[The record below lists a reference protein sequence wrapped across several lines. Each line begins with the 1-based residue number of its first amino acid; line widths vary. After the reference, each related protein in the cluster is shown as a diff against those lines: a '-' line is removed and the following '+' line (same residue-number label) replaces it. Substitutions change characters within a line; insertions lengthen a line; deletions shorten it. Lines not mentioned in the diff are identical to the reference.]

1 MFGSVDKRMRE
12 ELELY
17 IHIPFCMKKCQY
29 CDFLSFQADEHTQ
42 HEYAEALLREIAYY
56 GARCQDY
63 TVTSIYIGGGTPSWL
78 DAELTLRIMDAVRC
92 SFLLAQDAEI
102 SIECNPGMVTDGK
115 FAAYRRAGINRIS
128 IGLQSADK
136 EELRLLGR
144 IHTYEQF
151 LKTYE
156 LARRNGFT
164 NINIDLMNSL
174 PGQTAESFSHT
185 LRQVI
190 RLKPEHISVYS
201 LIIEEGTPF
210 HALYQEDAERQR
222 AGEQT
227 AALPTEEEVLRTT
240 SLTEQMLADAG
251 YEQYEVSNFARAGYA
266 CRHNIGY
273 WQRVNYLGLG
283 IGAASL
289 MENIRYTNVSD
300 LYIYLERTAH
310 IKEELRKAAA
320 DGDRDSADRPLRGGS
335 EQDIPAT
342 NLHETAERLSRRAQ
356 MEEFMFLGLRMTG
369 GVSRERFA
377 QNFGVEIEA
386 VYQEVMQ
393 SLQREGLLEK
403 HAGQIYLTKRGQE
416 VSNYVLAQFLLM

>member
-1 MFGSVDKRMRE
+1 MFGSVDKRMRK

-42 HEYAEALLREIAYY
+42 HDYVEALLREIAYY
-56 GARCQDY
+56 GERCQEY
-63 TVTSIYIGGGTPSWL
+63 AVTSVYIGGGTPSWL
-78 DAELTLRIMDAVRC
+78 DEELMLRIMDAVRC
-92 SFLLAQDAEI
+92 SFLPVPDAEI
-102 SIECNPGMVTDGK
+102 SIECNPGTVT
-115 FAAYRRAGINRIS
+115 AGINRIS

-156 LARRNGFT
+156 QARRNGFT

-210 HALYQEDAERQR
+210 YARYQEDADRQR
-222 AGEQT
+222 AGERT

-240 SLTEQMLADAG
+240 RLTEQLLADAG
-251 YEQYEVSNFARAGYA
+251 YEQYEVSNFAKPGYA

-289 MENIRYTNVSD
+289 RENIRYTNVSD
-300 LYIYLERTAH
+300 LYKYLERTVH
-310 IKEELRKAAA
+310 IKEELRKHAP
-320 DGDRDSADRPLRGGS
+320 DGDRENADRPQGGEN

-342 NLHETAERLSRRAQ
+342 NLHETAERISRRAQ
-356 MEEFMFLGLRMTG
+356 MEEFMFLGLRMID

-377 QNFGVEIEA
+377 QNFGIEIEA
-386 VYQEVMQ
+386 VYQDVMQ
-393 SLQREGLLEK
+393 SLQREGLLAK
-403 HAGQIYLTKRGQE
+403 HAGQISLTKRGQE
-416 VSNYVLAQFLLM
+416 VSNYVLAQFLL

>member
-1 MFGSVDKRMRE
+1 MFGSVDKRMRK

-42 HEYAEALLREIAYY
+42 HDYVEALLREIAYY
-56 GARCQDY
+56 GERCQEY
-63 TVTSIYIGGGTPSWL
+63 AVTSVYIGGGTPSWL
-78 DAELTLRIMDAVRC
+78 DEELMLRIMDAVRC
-92 SFLLAQDAEI
+92 SFLLAPDAEI
-102 SIECNPGMVTDGK
+102 SIECNPGTVTDGK

-128 IGLQSADK
+128 IGLQSAEE

-144 IHTYEQF
+144 SHTYGQF

-185 LRQVI
+185 LRQII

-210 HALYQEDAERQR
+210 YARYQEDAKRQS
-222 AGEQT
+222 AGEPT

-240 SLTEQMLADAG
+240 RLTEELLSDAG
-251 YEQYEVSNFARAGYA
+251 YEQYEISNFAKPGYA

-273 WQRVNYLGLG
+273 WQRANYLGLG

-300 LYIYLERTAH
+300 LYKYLEKTVY
-310 IKEELRKAAA
+310 IKEELRRTAAPGSGDVA
-320 DGDRDSADRPLRGGS
+320 DQAACRQSA
-335 EQDIPAT
+335 QVIPAT
-342 NLHETAERLSRRAQ
+342 NLHETAERIPRKAQ
-356 MEEFMFLGLRMTG
+356 MEEFMFLGLRMTD

-377 QNFGVEIEA
+377 QNFGTEIEA
-386 VYQEVMQ
+386 VYQDVMQ
-393 SLQREGLLEK
+393 SLKQEGLLAK
-403 HAGQIYLTKRGQE
+403 RAGQIFLTKRGQE
-416 VSNYVLAQFLLM
+416 VSNYVLAQFLLL

>member
-1 MFGSVDKRMRE
+1 MGSVDKRMKK

-17 IHIPFCMKKCQY
+17 IHIPFCMKKCEY
-29 CDFLSFQADEHTQ
+29 CDFLSFRADEHTQ
-42 HEYAEALLREIAYY
+42 HAYAKALLREIAYY
-56 GARCQDY
+56 GEKCREY
-63 TVTSIYIGGGTPSWL
+63 TVTSVYIGGGTPSWL
-78 DAELTLRIMDAVRC
+78 DEELMSGIMSAVR
-92 SFLLAQDAEI
+92 SHFSLSPEAEI
-102 SIECNPGMVTDGK
+102 SIECNPGTVTDGK

-128 IGLQSADK
+128 IGLQSADE

-144 IHTYEQF
+144 IHTYGQF

-210 HALYQEDAERQR
+210 YARYQEDAKRQS
-222 AGEQT
+222 AGEPT

-240 SLTEQMLADAG
+240 RLTEELLSDAG
-251 YEQYEVSNFARAGYA
+251 YEQYEISNFAKPGYA

-273 WQRVNYLGLG
+273 WQRANYLGLG

-289 MENIRYTNVSD
+289 MENIRYANTSD
-300 LYIYLERTAH
+300 LYEYLERTTQIA
-310 IKEELRKAAA
+310 EELRRTAAPGS
-320 DGDRDSADRPLRGGS
+320 GDFANQAACRQSA
-335 EQDIPAT
+335 QVIPAT
-342 NLHETAERLSRRAQ
+342 NLHETAERIPRKAQ
-356 MEEFMFLGLRMTG
+356 MEEFMFLGLRMTD

-377 QNFGVEIEA
+377 QNFGTEIEA
-386 VYQEVMQ
+386 VYQDVIQ
-393 SLQREGLLEK
+393 SLKQEGLLAK
-403 HAGQIYLTKRGQE
+403 RAGQIFLTKRGQE
-416 VSNYVLAQFLLM
+416 VSNYVLAQFLL

>member
-1 MFGSVDKRMRE
+1 MGSVDERMKK

-17 IHIPFCMKKCQY
+17 IHIPFCMKKCEY
-29 CDFLSFQADEHTQ
+29 CDFLSFRADEHTQ
-42 HEYAEALLREIAYY
+42 RAYVEALLREIAYY
-56 GARCQDY
+56 GEKCREYDVA
-63 TVTSIYIGGGTPSWL
+63 SIYIGGGTPSWL
-78 DAELTLRIMDAVRC
+78 DEELMSRIMSALR
-92 SFLLAQDAEI
+92 SHFSLSPEAEI
-102 SIECNPGMVTDGK
+102 SIECNPGTVTDGK

-128 IGLQSADK
+128 IGLQSAD
-136 EELRLLGR
+136 ERELRLLGR
-144 IHTYEQF
+144 IHTYGQF

-210 HALYQEDAERQR
+210 YARYQEDAKRQS
-222 AGEQT
+222 AGEPT

-240 SLTEQMLADAG
+240 RLTEELLSDAG
-251 YEQYEVSNFARAGYA
+251 YEQYEISNFAKPGYA

-273 WQRVNYLGLG
+273 WQRANYLGLG

-289 MENIRYTNVSD
+289 MENIRYTNASD
-300 LYIYLERTAH
+300 LYKYLEKTVH
-310 IKEELRKAAA
+310 IKEELRQTAAPGSGDAA
-320 DGDRDSADRPLRGGS
+320 DQAACRQSA
-335 EQDIPAT
+335 QVIPAT
-342 NLHETAERLSRRAQ
+342 NLHETAERIPRKAQ
-356 MEEFMFLGLRMTG
+356 MEEFMFLGLRMTD

-377 QNFGVEIEA
+377 QNFGTEIEA
-386 VYQEVMQ
+386 VYQDVMQ
-393 SLQREGLLEK
+393 SLKQEGLLAK
-403 HAGQIYLTKRGQE
+403 RAGQIFLTKRGQE

>member
-1 MFGSVDKRMRE
+1 M
-12 ELELY
+12 
-17 IHIPFCMKKCQY
+17 
-29 CDFLSFQADEHTQ
+29 
-42 HEYAEALLREIAYY
+42 
-56 GARCQDY
+56 
-63 TVTSIYIGGGTPSWL
+63 
-78 DAELTLRIMDAVRC
+78 
-92 SFLLAQDAEI
+92 
-102 SIECNPGMVTDGK
+102 
-115 FAAYRRAGINRIS
+115 
-128 IGLQSADK
+128 
-136 EELRLLGR
+136 GR
-144 IHTYEQF
+144 NHTYGQF

-156 LARRNGFT
+156 MARRNGFT

-210 HALYQEDAERQR
+210 YARYQEDADRQR
-222 AGEQT
+222 AGERT

-240 SLTEQMLADAG
+240 RLTEQLLADAG
-251 YEQYEVSNFARAGYA
+251 YEQYEVSNFAKPGYA

-300 LYIYLERTAH
+300 LYKYLERTVH
-310 IKEELRKAAA
+310 IKEELRKHAP
-320 DGDRDSADRPLRGGS
+320 DSDREKADRPQGGEN

-342 NLHETAERLSRRAQ
+342 NLHETAERISRRAQ
-356 MEEFMFLGLRMTG
+356 MEEFMFLGLRMIG

-377 QNFGVEIEA
+377 QNFGIEIEA
-386 VYQEVMQ
+386 VYQDVMQ
-393 SLQREGLLEK
+393 SLQREGLLAK
-403 HAGQIYLTKRGQE
+403 HAGQISLTKRGQE
-416 VSNYVLAQFLLM
+416 VSNYVLAQFLL

>member
-1 MFGSVDKRMRE
+1 MFGSVDKRMRK

-42 HEYAEALLREIAYY
+42 HDYVEALLREIAYY
-56 GARCQDY
+56 GERCQEY
-63 TVTSIYIGGGTPSWL
+63 AVTSVYIGGGTPSWL
-78 DAELTLRIMDAVRC
+78 DEELMLRIMDAVRC
-92 SFLLAQDAEI
+92 SFLLAPDAEI
-102 SIECNPGMVTDGK
+102 SIECNPGTVTDGK

-128 IGLQSADK
+128 IGLQSAEE

-144 IHTYEQF
+144 SHTYGQF

-185 LRQVI
+185 LRQII

-210 HALYQEDAERQR
+210 YARYQEDAKRQS
-222 AGEQT
+222 AGEPT

-240 SLTEQMLADAG
+240 RLTEELLSDAG
-251 YEQYEVSNFARAGYA
+251 YEQYEISNFAKPGYA

-273 WQRVNYLGLG
+273 WQRANYLGLG

-289 MENIRYTNVSD
+289 MENIRYTNASD
-300 LYIYLERTAH
+300 LYKYLEKTVY
-310 IKEELRKAAA
+310 IKEELRRTAAPGSGDVA
-320 DGDRDSADRPLRGGS
+320 DQAACRQSA
-335 EQDIPAT
+335 QVIPAT
-342 NLHETAERLSRRAQ
+342 NLHETAERIPRKAQ
-356 MEEFMFLGLRMTG
+356 MEEFMFLGLRMTD

-377 QNFGVEIEA
+377 QNFGTEIEA
-386 VYQEVMQ
+386 VYQDVMQ
-393 SLQREGLLEK
+393 SLKQEGLLAK
-403 HAGQIYLTKRGQE
+403 RAGQIFLTKRGQE
-416 VSNYVLAQFLLM
+416 VSNYVLAQFLLL

>member
-1 MFGSVDKRMRE
+1 MGSVDKRMKK

-17 IHIPFCMKKCQY
+17 IHIPFCMKKCEY
-29 CDFLSFQADEHTQ
+29 CDFLSFRADEHTQ
-42 HEYAEALLREIAYY
+42 HAYVEALLREIAYY
-56 GARCQDY
+56 GEKCREY
-63 TVTSIYIGGGTPSWL
+63 TVTSVYIGGGTPSWL
-78 DAELTLRIMDAVRC
+78 DEELMSGIMSAVR
-92 SFLLAQDAEI
+92 SHFSLSPEAEI
-102 SIECNPGMVTDGK
+102 SIECNPGTVTDGK

-128 IGLQSADK
+128 IGLQSAD
-136 EELRLLGR
+136 ERELRLLGR
-144 IHTYEQF
+144 IHTYGQF

-185 LRQVI
+185 LRQII

-210 HALYQEDAERQR
+210 YVRYQEDAKRQS
-222 AGEQT
+222 AGEPT

-240 SLTEQMLADAG
+240 RLTEELLSDAG
-251 YEQYEVSNFARAGYA
+251 YEQYEISNFAKPGYA

-273 WQRVNYLGLG
+273 WQRANYLGLG

-300 LYIYLERTAH
+300 LYKYLEKTVH
-310 IKEELRKAAA
+310 IKEELRQTAAPGS
-320 DGDRDSADRPLRGGS
+320 GDVANQAACRQSA
-335 EQDIPAT
+335 QVIPMT
-342 NLHETAERLSRRAQ
+342 NLHETAERIPRKAQ
-356 MEEFMFLGLRMTG
+356 MEEFMFLGLRMTD

-377 QNFGVEIEA
+377 QNFGIEIEA

-393 SLQREGLLEK
+393 SLKEEGLLAK
-403 HAGQIYLTKRGQE
+403 RAGQIFLTKRGQE
-416 VSNYVLAQFLLM
+416 VSNYVLAQFLL

>member
-1 MFGSVDKRMRE
+1 MKK

-17 IHIPFCMKKCQY
+17 IHIPFCMKKCEY
-29 CDFLSFQADEHTQ
+29 CDFLSFRANEHTQ
-42 HEYAEALLREIAYY
+42 RAYTEALLCEIAYY
-56 GARCQDY
+56 GEKCREYA
-63 TVTSIYIGGGTPSWL
+63 VTSVYIGGGTPSWL
-78 DAELTLRIMDAVRC
+78 DEDLMSGIMSAVR
-92 SFLLAQDAEI
+92 SHFSLLPEAEI
-102 SIECNPGMVTDGK
+102 SIECNPGTVTDGK
-115 FAAYRRAGINRIS
+115 FAAYRLAGINRIS
-128 IGLQSADK
+128 IGLQSADE

-144 IHTYEQF
+144 IHTYGQF

-164 NINIDLMNSL
+164 NINIDLMSSL

-185 LRQVI
+185 LRQII

-210 HALYQEDAERQR
+210 YALYQEDARRQST
-222 AGEQT
+222 GEQT

-240 SLTEQMLADAG
+240 QQTEELLSDAG
-251 YEQYEVSNFARAGYA
+251 YEQYEISNFAKPGYA

-283 IGAASL
+283 IGASSL

-300 LYIYLERTAH
+300 LYKYLERTVQIA
-310 IKEELRKAAA
+310 EELRQTAVPGGRDFADQAAC
-320 DGDRDSADRPLRGGS
+320 RQSV
-335 EQDIPAT
+335 QVIPAT
-342 NLHETAERLSRRAQ
+342 NLHETAERIPRKAQ
-356 MEEFMFLGLRMTG
+356 MEEFMFLGLRMTE

-377 QNFGVEIEA
+377 QNFGTEIEA
-386 VYQEVMQ
+386 VYQDVME
-393 SLQREGLLEK
+393 SLKEEGLLAK
-403 HAGQIYLTKRGQE
+403 RAGQIFLTKRGQE

>member
-1 MFGSVDKRMRE
+1 MFGSVDKRMRK

-42 HEYAEALLREIAYY
+42 HDYVEALLREIAYY
-56 GARCQDY
+56 GERCQEY
-63 TVTSIYIGGGTPSWL
+63 AVTSVYIGGGTPSWL
-78 DAELTLRIMDAVRC
+78 DEELMLRIMDAVRC
-92 SFLLAQDAEI
+92 SLPVPDAEI
-102 SIECNPGMVTDGK
+102 SIECNPGTVTDGK

-156 LARRNGFT
+156 QARRNGFT

-210 HALYQEDAERQR
+210 YARYQEDADRQR
-222 AGEQT
+222 AGERT

-240 SLTEQMLADAG
+240 RLTEQLLADAG
-251 YEQYEVSNFARAGYA
+251 YEQYEVSNFAKPGYA

-289 MENIRYTNVSD
+289 RENIRYTNVSD
-300 LYIYLERTAH
+300 LYKYLERTVH
-310 IKEELRKAAA
+310 IKEELRKHAP
-320 DGDRDSADRPLRGGS
+320 DGDRENADRPQGGEN

-342 NLHETAERLSRRAQ
+342 NLHETAERISRRAQ
-356 MEEFMFLGLRMTG
+356 MEEFMFLGLRMID

-377 QNFGVEIEA
+377 QNFGIEIEA
-386 VYQEVMQ
+386 VYQDVMQ
-393 SLQREGLLEK
+393 SLQREGLLAK
-403 HAGQIYLTKRGQE
+403 HAGQISLTKRGQE
-416 VSNYVLAQFLLM
+416 VSNYVLAQFLL